1 MRGAL
6 GKPSLTPG
14 TPARDSEGAEP
25 RAARLRRFAAG
36 RVLRAALTLS
46 AAALVPAIGCQSPIQ
61 KDSTAELRRSV
72 EAAIRQQWDEAPGG
86 DGLVPVRRDPVS
98 LEEELRPRLAEIAAL
113 GPPAASGA
121 GTLDLGP
128 DLLGKA
134 QSEVGVSLQAA
145 IASAVRNN
153 LLAQQ
158 ARLGPAIS
166 EAEVEAAAAVFDA
179 VLFANVA
186 LAVQDQPT
194 PVPVING
201 IPLGT
206 GVSANRS
213 WVFET
218 GITKPLESG
227 GALTVSTD
235 ATRSRNRTPGLELLP
250 DPAWTNAVR
259 LGFSQPLLRGFGSD
273 VNTASIR
280 LARNAERATVQDLRA
295 TMLALV
301 FEVERAYWNLV
312 VAREELRIRMWL
324 LQVGEQ
330 VRDVLERRR
339 DFDTRQSQYSDAV
352 ATVEQRKAGIVRA
365 RRLVRQ
371 ASDRLKTLINDPAI
385 LLESE
390 VLVAPLDFMVD
401 SPVNLGLREGILTAV
416 QSRPEIVKSLLR
428 VDDASIVQLVA
439 DNSRLPTLDLTA
451 RAAWFGLSDT
461 GGDAYSELGE
471 GNSIDYFLG
480 ANFTQPI
487 GNRQAEATY
496 RAARLARSSAI
507 IGFRRAV
514 QDVTFEVKEAL
525 RDCQTNFELISATR
539 STRLAA
545 GENLRAL
552 LVEEET
558 LASLTPEFL
567 NLKFQRQDR
576 LAIAQLD
583 EYQAMA
589 AYNSSVAGLYAALGT
604 GLEMN
609 RIELDVERYTPERP

>member
-1 MRGAL
+1 MPIATVRDPLSLPSHMTDPSASFESRVVLRGAFI
-6 GKPSLTPG
+6 
-14 TPARDSEGAEP
+14 AVA
-25 RAARLRRFAAG
+25 FAA
-36 RVLRAALTLS
+36 
-46 AAALVPAIGCQSPIQ
+46 GCQSPI
-61 KDSTAELRRSV
+61 KPDSTEQLRESV
-72 EAAIRQQWDEAPGG
+72 EAAIRQQWAEAPGG
-86 DGLVPVRRDPVS
+86 DGLVPVRRDPVT
-98 LEEELRPRLAEIAAL
+98 LEEELRPRLGEIEAL
-113 GPPAASGA
+113 GPPRASGP
-121 GTLDLGP
+121 GMLSLGP
-128 DLLGKA
+128 DLLG
-134 QSEVGVSLQAA
+134 QPQTEVRVSLQSA
-145 IASAVRNN
+145 IASAVSNN
-153 LLAQQ
+153 LLAQE

-166 EAEVEAAAAVFDA
+166 EAQVEAAAAVFDA

-186 LAVQDQPT
+186 LTVQDQPT
-194 PVPVING
+194 AVPVING

-206 GVSANRS
+206 GVSATRN

-235 ATRSRNRTPGLELLP
+235 AIRSRNTTPGLELLP
-250 DPAWTNAVR
+250 NPAWTNAVR
-259 LGFSQPLLRGFGSD
+259 LGISQPLLRGFGSD

-280 LARNAERATVQDLRA
+280 LSRNAERASVQDLRQ

-301 FEVERAYWNLV
+301 FDVERAYWTLV

-324 LQVGEQ
+324 LEVGEQ
-330 VRDVLERRR
+330 VRNVLERRR

-365 RRLVRQ
+365 RRFVRQ
-371 ASDRLKTLINDPAI
+371 ASDQLKTLINDPAI
-385 LLESE
+385 PLEGE
-390 VLVAPLDFMVD
+390 ALVAPSDFMVD
-401 SPVNLGLREGILTAV
+401 SAVNLGLREGILTAV
-416 QSRPEIVKSLLR
+416 QSRPEIVRTLLR

-439 DNSRLPTLDLTA
+439 DNARLPTLDLTA

-461 GGDAYSELGE
+461 GSDAYSEVGE
-471 GNSIDYFLG
+471 GDFIDYFVG
-480 ANFTQPI
+480 ANFSQPI
-487 GNRQAEATY
+487 GNRAAEASY
-496 RAARLARSSAI
+496 RAARLERSAAI

-514 QDVTFEVKEAL
+514 QNVTFEVKEAL

-589 AYNSSVAGLYAALGT
+589 AYNSSVAGLYRALGT

-609 RIELDVERYTPERP
+609 RIELDVERMTAER